1 MTKLSTSKMTNPT
14 FPITPQ
20 LLNKC
25 TQFARS
31 LVGGNLDAYTRRNQ
45 SNPAKI
51 EKDIRNGK
59 LGEEFAYQYLSSKL
73 SHLTQPDYNIY
84 DKSNKSWDADLK
96 SDYIKIAVKSQNIDQ
111 SSIYGKSWIFQN
123 REGQNYDVDK
133 AIFQCQDENYYVVF
147 VSLNT
152 NQSKQ
157 NGMIEA
163 IVKVKWLLD
172 NNLFREPVEQHLK
185 TNKKAV
191 YLEDL
196 ERIGNFW
203 QL

>member
-1 MTKLSTSKMTNPT
+1 MLNPT
-14 FPITPQ
+14 FPITPE
-20 LLNKC
+20 LLDKC

-31 LVGGNLDAYTRRNQ
+31 SISSNLDSYARRNQ

-59 LGEEFAYQYLSSKL
+59 IGEEIAYQHLSSKL
-73 SHLTQPDYNIY
+73 PHLTQPDYSIY
-84 DKSNKSWDADLK
+84 DKNKKSWDADLK
-96 SDYIKIAVKSQNIDQ
+96 SGYIKIAVKSQNIDA

-123 REGQNYDVDK
+123 RIGSSYDVDQ
-133 AIFQCQDENYYVVF
+133 AIFQLQDENYYVAF

-152 NQSKQ
+152 NKSKQ

-163 IVKVKWLLD
+163 IVRVKWLMD
-172 NNLFREPVEQHLK
+172 NNLFKEPVETHLK
-185 TNKKAV
+185 SNKRAV

-196 ERIGNFW
+196 EKAGNLW